1 MILLLVSCC
10 MLSPALERGEEFDDL
25 TSEAD
30 DLTSEPT
37 HAAAWT
43 ENTRVT
49 LTASTEMVNTRGN

>member
-1 MILLLVSCC
+1 MILLLVSYC
-10 MLSPALERGEEFDDL
+10 MLSPALERGEEFDNM
-25 TSEAD
+25 TSEA
-30 DLTSEPT
+30 T